1 MAVSQ
6 SGLGRGA
13 GAAILAIVLAQWF
26 GTSLWFSPSG
36 AVDGLS
42 SWLGSTPAQF
52 GWLIAA
58 TQIGFIAGTLLS
70 AATGIADR
78 FPPERIFIVSSLV
91 GAGLNFAWT
100 LGPPDLILVW
110 ISRFA
115 VGVSLA
121 GIYPMGMKMIVKR
134 AQAKSAQA
142 LSWLVAMLTLGTAM
156 PQLLSALGTSLPWQ
170 SIMWGSSALAVMG
183 ALLIAAIS
191 GHGAGSGADRG
202 TGQRTKTPR
211 PPQASQPAAARPVSA
226 PAAGDAPLRR
236 LFRDRMFRAAV
247 FGYVGHMWELYAFWA
262 VVPTLVIAALA
273 DPSSPTGLAATSFLV
288 IAAGVLGCVIGGI
301 ISRRTGG
308 AAVAAVALAGS
319 GLMCLIYPLLPDV
332 GPLLIAALA
341 LWSLLV
347 IADSPQFSDLAARYA
362 PAELTGTGLTA
373 MNALGFAVSV
383 ISIVILQSLI
393 VTVGVAAVWLLL
405 PGPILGLVAMRP
417 LLFRRREPKPD
428 PDGRAPRD

>member
-1 MAVSQ
+1 MASQ
-6 SGLGRGA
+6 SQMGRGA
-13 GAAILAIVLAQWF
+13 GVAILAIVVAQWF

-42 SWLGSTPAQF
+42 AWLGSTPAQF

-58 TQIGFIAGTLLS
+58 TQIGFIVGTLLS

-78 FPPERIFIVSSLV
+78 FPPERIFILSSLF
-91 GAGLNFAWT
+91 GAVLNFVWT
-100 LGPPDLILVW
+100 LGPSDLVLVW

-142 LSWLVAMLTLGTAM
+142 LAWLVAMLTLGTAM
-156 PQLLSALGTSLPWQ
+156 PQFLSAVGAALPWE
-170 SIMWGSSALAVMG
+170 SIMWGSSALAVLG
-183 ALLIAAIS
+183 AVLVATIS
-191 GHGAGSGADRG
+191 G
-202 TGQRTKTPR
+202 PR
-211 PPQASQPAAARPVSA
+211 AARSHASDATSGPSKSVGG
-226 PAAGDAPLRR
+226 PALRR

-273 DPSSPTGLAATSFLV
+273 DADGPTGFATTSFLV
-288 IAAGVLGCVIGGI
+288 IAAGVLGCVLGGI
-301 ISRRTGG
+301 ISRRTGS
-308 AAVAAVALAGS
+308 AAVAATALAGS
-319 GLMCLIYPLLPDV
+319 GLMCLIYPLLPDI
-332 GPLLIAALA
+332 GPLLFAALM
-341 LWSLLV
+341 LWGLLV

-362 PAELTGTGLTA
+362 PAELTGTGLTV
-373 MNALGFAVSV
+373 MNSLGFAVSV

-393 VTVGVAAVWLLL
+393 AVIGVAAVWLLL
-405 PGPILGLVAMRP
+405 PGPILGLIAMRP
-417 LLFRRREPKPD
+417 LLVRRKATRLD
-428 PDGRAPRD
+428 RDG

>member
-6 SGLGRGA
+6 SRLGRGT
-13 GAAILAIVLAQWF
+13 GATILAIVLAQWF

-70 AATGIADR
+70 AATGVADR
-78 FPPERIFIVSSLV
+78 FSPERIFIVSSLV
-91 GAGLNFAWT
+91 GAALNFVWT
-100 LGPPDLILVW
+100 LGPADLSLVW

-142 LSWLVAMLTLGTAM
+142 LGWLVAMLTLGTAM
-156 PQLLSALGTSLPWQ
+156 PQFLSAVGASLPWQ
-170 SIMWGSSALAVMG
+170 TIMWGSSGLAVLG
-183 ALLIAAIS
+183 AVLIAVIS
-191 GHGAGSGADRG
+191 GHGTEAPPQSAS
-202 TGQRTKTPR
+202 TSTKTTDE
-211 PPQASQPAAARPVSA
+211 AA
-226 PAAGDAPLRR
+226 LRR

-273 DPSSPTGLAATSFLV
+273 GSATPTGLATTSFFV
-288 IAAGVLGCVIGGI
+288 IAAGVVGCVAGGMISKRIG
-301 ISRRTGG
+301 SAT
-308 AAVAAVALAGS
+308 VAAWALAGS
-319 GLMCLIYPLLPDV
+319 GLMCLIYPLLPQV

-341 LWSLLV
+341 IWGCLV
-347 IADSPQFSDLAARYA
+347 IADSPQFSELASRYA
-362 PAELTGTGLTA
+362 PAELIGTGLTA
-373 MNALGFAVSV
+373 MNSLGFAVSV
-383 ISIVILQSLI
+383 ISIVVLQSLI
-393 VTVGVAAVWLLL
+393 ANVGVATVWLLL
-405 PGPILGLVAMRP
+405 PGPVLGLLAMRP
-417 LLFRRREPKPD
+417 LFSQRRIRN
-428 PDGRAPRD
+428 R

>member
-191 GHGAGSGADRG
+191 GRSA
-202 TGQRTKTPR
+202 GQRTQTPR
-211 PPQASQPAAARPVSA
+211 PPQQSQPASALPVSA

-273 DPSSPTGLAATSFLV
+273 DPSSPTGLAATSFFV

-341 LWSLLV
+341 LWGLLV

-373 MNALGFAVSV
+373 MNSLGFAVSV

-417 LLFRRREPKPD
+417 LLFRRRETKPD
-428 PDGRAPRD
+428 RGARVPRD

>member
-1 MAVSQ
+1 MAVGKSWA
-6 SGLGRGA
+6 GRGT
-13 GAAILAIVLAQWF
+13 GAAVLAIVVAQWF

-42 SWLGSTPAQF
+42 AWLGSTPAQF

-91 GAGLNFAWT
+91 GAALNFVWT
-100 LGPPDLILVW
+100 LGPSDLVLVW

-115 VGVSLA
+115 VGMSLA

-142 LSWLVAMLTLGTAM
+142 LAWLVAMLTLGTAM
-156 PQLLSALGTSLPWQ
+156 PQFLSAVGAALPWQ
-170 SIMWGSSALAVMG
+170 SIMWGSSALAVLG
-183 ALLIAAIS
+183 AGLIAAIS
-191 GHGAGSGADRG
+191 HRG
-202 TGQRTKTPR
+202 TATSGREKKPADATAPPR
-211 PPQASQPAAARPVSA
+211 PESTRPASPAVAEG
-226 PAAGDAPLRR
+226 PALRR
-236 LFRDRMFRAAV
+236 LFSDRMFRAAV

-262 VVPTLVIAALA
+262 VVPTLVIAALSH
-273 DPSSPTGLAATSFLV
+273 PGSPTALATTSFLV
-288 IAAGVLGCVIGGI
+288 IASGVLGCVAGGI
-301 ISRRTGG
+301 ISRRIGS
-308 AAVAAVALAGS
+308 AKVAATALAGS
-319 GLMCLIYPLLPDV
+319 GLMCLIYPLLPEV

-341 LWSLLV
+341 LWGLLV
-347 IADSPQFSDLAARYA
+347 IADSPQFSELAARHA

-373 MNALGFAVSV
+373 MNSFGFAVSV

-393 VTVGVAAVWLLL
+393 ATIGVSAVWLLL
-405 PGPILGLVAMRP
+405 PGPVLGLIAMRP
-417 LLFRRREPKPD
+417 LLIRR
-428 PDGRAPRD
+428 RAPRTDPDE

>member
-1 MAVSQ
+1 MTVSQ
-6 SGLGRGA
+6 SRVGRGT
-13 GAAILAIVLAQWF
+13 GAAIVAIVLAQWF
-26 GTSLWFSPSG
+26 GTSLWFSPNG

-91 GAGLNFAWT
+91 GAGLNFVWT
-100 LGPPDLILVW
+100 LGPSDLVLVW
-110 ISRFA
+110 ISRFL

-142 LSWLVAMLTLGTAM
+142 LAWLVAMLTLGTAM
-156 PQLLSALGTSLPWQ
+156 PQFLSAVGASLPWQ
-170 SIMWGSSALAVMG
+170 SIMWGSSALAV
-183 ALLIAAIS
+183 L
-191 GHGAGSGADRG
+191 GAGLVATISRRG
-202 TGQRTKTPR
+202 TGLSGRQAGLSGRGAA
-211 PPQASQPAAARPVSA
+211 QASAPTVTAQTGATRPVPAKTAADSA
-226 PAAGDAPLRR
+226 LRR
-236 LFRDRMFRAAV
+236 LFRNRMFRAAV
-247 FGYVGHMWELYAFWA
+247 FGYVGHMWELYAFWT

-273 DPSSPTGLAATSFLV
+273 DQHSPTGLATTSFLV
-288 IAAGVLGCVIGGI
+288 IAAGVVGCVIGGI

-319 GLMCLIYPLLPDV
+319 GLMCLIYPLLPDLA
-332 GPLLIAALA
+332 PLLIAALA
-341 LWSLLV
+341 LWGFLV

-373 MNALGFAVSV
+373 MNSLGFAVSV

-393 VTVGVAAVWLLL
+393 ASIGVAAVWLLL
-405 PGPILGLVAMRP
+405 PGPILGLIAMRP
-417 LLFRRREPKPD
+417 LLVRRRVPKPD
-428 PDGRAPRD
+428 PDE

>member
-1 MAVSQ
+1 MS
-6 SGLGRGA
+6 SRLGRGT

-42 SWLGSTPAQF
+42 AWLGSTPAQF

-70 AATGIADR
+70 AATGVADR
-78 FPPERIFIVSSLV
+78 FPPERIFIVSSLA
-91 GAGLNFAWT
+91 GAALNFVWT
-100 LGPPDLILVW
+100 LGPSDLALVW

-142 LSWLVAMLTLGTAM
+142 LAWLVAMLTLGTAM
-156 PQLLSALGTSLPWQ
+156 PQFLSAVGASLPWQ
-170 SIMWGSSALAVMG
+170 SIMWGSSALAVVG
-183 ALLIAAIS
+183 AGLVAAIS
-191 GHGAGSGADRG
+191 GRRAG
-202 TGQRTKTPR
+202 
-211 PPQASQPAAARPVSA
+211 QASAPTVAATASGSSA
-226 PAAGDAPLRR
+226 PAATRPAPAKTTDGSALRR

-247 FGYVGHMWELYAFWA
+247 FGYVGHMWELYAFWT

-273 DPSSPTGLAATSFLV
+273 DSDSPTALATTSFLV
-288 IAAGVLGCVIGGI
+288 IGAGVVGCVAGGI
-301 ISRRTGG
+301 VSRRTGG

-341 LWSLLV
+341 LWGLLV

-373 MNALGFAVSV
+373 MNSLGFAVSV

-393 VTVGVAAVWLLL
+393 ADIGVAAVWLLL

-417 LLFRRREPKPD
+417 LLVRQRATRPD
-428 PDGRAPRD
+428 SNGTSRPR

>member
-6 SGLGRGA
+6 SRLGRGT

-42 SWLGSTPAQF
+42 TWLGSTPGQF

-70 AATGIADR
+70 AATGVADR
-78 FPPERIFIVSSLV
+78 FSPERIFIVSSLA
-91 GAGLNFAWT
+91 GAALNFAWT
-100 LGPPDLILVW
+100 LGPSDLGLVW

-142 LSWLVAMLTLGTAM
+142 LAWLVAMLTLGTAM
-156 PQLLSALGTSLPWQ
+156 PQFLSAVGASLPWQ
-170 SIMWGSSALAVMG
+170 SIMWGSSALAVLG
-183 ALLIAAIS
+183 AGLVAAIS
-191 GHGAGSGADRG
+191 GRG
-202 TGQRTKTPR
+202 TAQ
-211 PPQASQPAAARPVSA
+211 PPQSASTPAKTDHD
-226 PAAGDAPLRR
+226 PALRR
-236 LFRDRMFRAAV
+236 LFSDKRFRAAV
-247 FGYVGHMWELYAFWA
+247 LGYVGHMWELYAFWA

-273 DPSSPTGLAATSFLV
+273 GSSTPTGLATTSFFV
-288 IAAGVLGCVIGGI
+288 IAAGVVGCVAGGA
-301 ISRRTGG
+301 ISRRIGS
-308 AAVAAVALAGS
+308 AAVAAWALAGS
-319 GLMCLIYPLLPDV
+319 GLMCLIYPLLPQV

-341 LWSLLV
+341 LWGFLV
-347 IADSPQFSDLAARYA
+347 IADSPQFSDLAARHA

-373 MNALGFAVSV
+373 MNSLGFAVSV

-393 VTVGVAAVWLLL
+393 AEVGVVAMWLLL
-405 PGPILGLVAMRP
+405 PGPILGLLAMRP
-417 LLFRRREPKPD
+417 LLSRRRVGNE
-428 PDGRAPRD
+428 

>member
-1 MAVSQ
+1 MAVGQ
-6 SGLGRGA
+6 SWAGRGT
-13 GAAILAIVLAQWF
+13 GAAVLAIVVAQWF

-42 SWLGSTPAQF
+42 AWLGSTPAQF

-91 GAGLNFAWT
+91 GAALNFVWT
-100 LGPPDLILVW
+100 LGPSDLVLVW

-115 VGVSLA
+115 VGMSLA

-142 LSWLVAMLTLGTAM
+142 LAWLVAMLTLGTAM
-156 PQLLSALGTSLPWQ
+156 PQFLSAAGAALPWQ
-170 SIMWGSSALAVMG
+170 SIMWGSSALAVLG
-183 ALLIAAIS
+183 AGLIAVISQRGTAIS
-191 GHGAGSGADRG
+191 GREEKPADA
-202 TGQRTKTPR
+202 TA
-211 PPQASQPAAARPVSA
+211 PPDVIESQPAVTED
-226 PAAGDAPLRR
+226 PALRR

-262 VVPTLVIAALA
+262 VVPTLVITALTHPGSPTALA
-273 DPSSPTGLAATSFLV
+273 TTSFFV
-288 IAAGVLGCVIGGI
+288 IASGVLGCVAGGI
-301 ISRRTGG
+301 ISRRTGS
-308 AAVAAVALAGS
+308 AKVAATALAGS
-319 GLMCLIYPLLPDV
+319 GLMCLIYPLLPEV

-341 LWSLLV
+341 LWGLLV
-347 IADSPQFSDLAARYA
+347 IADSPQFSDLAARHA
-362 PAELTGTGLTA
+362 PAELTGTGLTV
-373 MNALGFAVSV
+373 MNSLGFAVSV

-393 VTVGVAAVWLLL
+393 AAIGVSAVWLLL
-405 PGPILGLVAMRP
+405 PGPVLGLIAMRP
-417 LLFRRREPKPD
+417 LLIRR
-428 PDGRAPRD
+428 RAPRTDPDE

>member
-1 MAVSQ
+1 M
-6 SGLGRGA
+6 
-13 GAAILAIVLAQWF
+13 AIVLAQWF

-134 AQAKSAQA
+134 AQAQSAQA

-156 PQLLSALGTSLPWQ
+156 PQLLSALGASLPWQ

-191 GHGAGSGADRG
+191 GRGAG
-202 TGQRTKTPR
+202 Q
-211 PPQASQPAAARPVSA
+211 QSQPASARSVSV

-273 DPSSPTGLAATSFLV
+273 DPSSPTGLAATSFFV

-308 AAVAAVALAGS
+308 AAVAAAALAGS

-341 LWSLLV
+341 LWGLLV

-362 PAELTGTGLTA
+362 PAELTGTGLTV
-373 MNALGFAVSV
+373 MNSLGFAVSV

-417 LLFRRREPKPD
+417 LLFRRRETKPD
-428 PDGRAPRD
+428 RGARAPRD

>member
-1 MAVSQ
+1 MASQ
-6 SGLGRGA
+6 SQMGRGA
-13 GAAILAIVLAQWF
+13 GAAILATVVAQWF

-42 SWLGSTPAQF
+42 AWLGSTPAQF

-78 FPPERIFIVSSLV
+78 FPPERIFIVSSLI
-91 GAGLNFAWT
+91 GAGLNFVWT
-100 LGPPDLILVW
+100 LGPSDLALVW

-115 VGVSLA
+115 VGMSLA

-134 AQAKSAQA
+134 AQTKSAQA
-142 LSWLVAMLTLGTAM
+142 LAWLVAMLTLGTAM
-156 PQLLSALGTSLPWQ
+156 PQFLSAVGAALPWE
-170 SIMWGSSALAVMG
+170 SIMWGSSALAVLG
-183 ALLIAAIS
+183 ALLVAMIP
-191 GHGAGSGADRG
+191 GR
-202 TGQRTKTPR
+202 R
-211 PPQASQPAAARPVSA
+211 AARANVSA
-226 PAAGDAPLRR
+226 ATSGPPNTVEGPALRR
-236 LFRDRMFRAAV
+236 LFRDKMFRAAV

-262 VVPTLVIAALA
+262 IVPTLVIAALA
-273 DPSSPTGLAATSFLV
+273 DADNPTGLATTSFLV
-288 IAAGVLGCVIGGI
+288 IAAGVVGCVLGGI

-308 AAVAAVALAGS
+308 AAVAATALAGS

-341 LWSLLV
+341 LWGLLV

-373 MNALGFAVSV
+373 MNSLGFAVSV

-393 VTVGVAAVWLLL
+393 VTIGVAAVWLLL

-417 LLFRRREPKPD
+417 LLVRRTATKPD
-428 PDGRAPRD
+428 RDG

>member
-1 MAVSQ
+1 MAVGKSWA
-6 SGLGRGA
+6 GRGT
-13 GAAILAIVLAQWF
+13 GAAVLAIVVAQWF

-42 SWLGSTPAQF
+42 AWLGSTPAQF

-91 GAGLNFAWT
+91 GAALNFVWT
-100 LGPPDLILVW
+100 LGPSDLVLVW

-115 VGVSLA
+115 VGMSLA

-142 LSWLVAMLTLGTAM
+142 LAWLVAMLTLGTAM
-156 PQLLSALGTSLPWQ
+156 PQFLSAVGAALPWQ
-170 SIMWGSSALAVMG
+170 SIMWGSSALAVLG
-183 ALLIAAIS
+183 AGLIAVISQRGTAIS
-191 GHGAGSGADRG
+191 NREEKPADA
-202 TGQRTKTPR
+202 T
-211 PPQASQPAAARPVSA
+211 ASTAVAEDPAAVTEG
-226 PAAGDAPLRR
+226 PALRR
-236 LFRDRMFRAAV
+236 LFSDRMFRAAV

-262 VVPTLVIAALA
+262 VVPTLVIAALSH
-273 DPSSPTGLAATSFLV
+273 PGSPTALATTSFLV
-288 IAAGVLGCVIGGI
+288 IASGVLGCVAGGI
-301 ISRRTGG
+301 ISRRTGS
-308 AAVAAVALAGS
+308 AKVAATALAGS
-319 GLMCLIYPLLPDV
+319 GLMCLIYPLLPEV

-341 LWSLLV
+341 LWGLLV
-347 IADSPQFSDLAARYA
+347 IADSPQFSELAARHA

-373 MNALGFAVSV
+373 MNSFGFAVSV

-393 VTVGVAAVWLLL
+393 ATIGVSAVWLLL
-405 PGPILGLVAMRP
+405 PGPVLGLIAMRP
-417 LLFRRREPKPD
+417 LLIRR
-428 PDGRAPRD
+428 RAPRTDPDE